1 MQVQTIASS
10 TLPSITITATE
21 LQALGLKEQDIPEIQ
36 AVAERIQ
43 SDNPLTVAEFGRA
56 VADHTSNYADGLLDQ
71 VRNRDLDDA
80 GAKLT
85 QVLTVAQ
92 GINVSALLDT
102 RSRVPLLGPLIDRLN
117 LKRRQVLGEFDTT
130 REQIEKLVAEV
141 NLTQSGIAA
150 RNAGLEEMF
159 GSVREE
165 HRLLGIHIA
174 AGKQRLGELVVLAN
188 EMRSEIGNDP
198 SRLQQLSDLDSLVAN
213 LDKRIGDLTAL
224 QQSAF
229 QTLPTIRLIQA
240 NNQMLIDKFH
250 SIREVTVPAWK
261 RQFMLALTL
270 NEQRNAVQLA
280 TQIDDTTNDLLKRN
294 AELLHRNSVETAKAN
309 QRLVIDVDTL
319 LFAQNSLIKTVEE
332 VVQIQRVG
340 AENRQKAE
348 RDIQGMRLD
357 LQKRL
362 TRSDAAPRPL
372 KELH

>member
-10 TLPSITITATE
+10 TLPSTTITASE

-36 AVAERIQ
+36 AVAARIQ
-43 SDNPLTVAEFGRA
+43 SDNALTVAEFGRA

-85 QVLTVAQ
+85 QVLAVAQ

-130 REQIEKLVAEV
+130 REQIEKLVEEV
-141 NLTQSGIAA
+141 NLTQTGIAA

-174 AGKQRLGELVVLAN
+174 AGKQRLGELVALAN
-188 EMRSEIGNDP
+188 GMRSEIGNDP
-198 SRLQQLSDLDSLVAN
+198 ARLQQLSDLDSLVAN

-229 QTLPTIRLIQA
+229 QTLPTIRMVQA
-240 NNQMLIDKFH
+240 NNQMLVDKFH

-319 LFAQNSLIKTVEE
+319 LFAQNTLIKTVEE
-332 VVQIQRVG
+332 VVQIQRAG

-348 RDIQGMRLD
+348 REIQGMRLD

-362 TRSDAAPRPL
+362 TRSDTAPRPL

>member
-1 MQVQTIASS
+1 MQIQTIASS
-10 TLPSITITATE
+10 TLPSITITADE

-188 EMRSEIGNDP
+188 EMRSEVGNDP

-229 QTLPTIRLIQA
+229 QTLPTIRMIQA

-309 QRLVIDVDTL
+309 QRLTIDVDTL
-319 LFAQNSLIKTVEE
+319 QYAQNTLIKTVEE
-332 VVQIQRVG
+332 VMQIQRVG

-348 RDIQGMRLD
+348 REIQGMRLD

>member
-1 MQVQTIASS
+1 MQIQTIASS
-10 TLPSITITATE
+10 TLPSTTITATE

-43 SDNPLTVAEFGRA
+43 SDNPLSVAEFGRA

-229 QTLPTIRLIQA
+229 QTLPTIRMIQA

-309 QRLVIDVDTL
+309 QRLTIDVDTL
-319 LFAQNSLIKTVEE
+319 QYAQNTLIKTVEE
-332 VVQIQRVG
+332 VMQIQRVG

-348 RDIQGMRLD
+348 REIQGMRLD

>member
-43 SDNPLTVAEFGRA
+43 SDNPLSVAEFGRA